1 MILRDMIYSKMEEYG
16 FSRDLKMCME
26 IEKRLNRMK
35 KSKNGK
41 KYSDEYLIDY
51 ILKTFYKKK
60 GTNSAYECK
69 YFIDDK
75 PSAEFARENGI
86 LPFNLNNAI
95 HRGLKKDPKASVE
108 IIGKSYVERVK
119 NRFIYTCNG
128 YPLSIACKMAGV
140 SNDDALRIFHKEHPD
155 KESMT
160 DEEID
165 AALVEIVEVL
175 KLIPKKEK
183 KLGINLRL

>member
-60 GTNSAYECK
+60 GTNSAYEYK

-108 IIGKSYVERVK
+108 ILGKSYVERVK

-128 YPLSIACKMAGV
+128 YPLPIACKMAGV
-140 SNDDALRIFHKEHPD
+140 SNDDALRIFHELYPNID
-155 KESMT
+155 NMT
-160 DEEID
+160 KEEID
-165 AALVEIVEVL
+165 AGVKEAFDFL
-175 KLIPKKEK
+175 KSRPKKNK
-183 KLGINLRL
+183 TLGLRYEM